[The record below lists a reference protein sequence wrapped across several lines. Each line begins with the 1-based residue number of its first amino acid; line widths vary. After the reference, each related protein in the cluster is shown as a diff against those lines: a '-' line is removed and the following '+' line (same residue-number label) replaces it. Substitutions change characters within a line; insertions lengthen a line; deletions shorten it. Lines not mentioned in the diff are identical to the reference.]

1 MLHFNAG
8 QAKDSG
14 ACAQLSLALSPFYLS
29 PPGFGVDGHGLGRD
43 AAEDE
48 HDVLHIPRWPFHAAE
63 VAAHHA
69 GRARR
74 DEATRDAAATPDAA
88 ATRDAAATSAPA
100 ARALLAPDA
109 EPLSRT
115 ELYAMYAQSESALRE
130 ERSRA
135 AQTDGLLNKL
145 MKQLQ
150 ARLPQLI
157 DKTTSAAALPP
168 RSAVAS
174 AKDPRG
180 ALRGGIVSPLSPVS
194 LSACLYL
201 RILFLLL
208 WFLLY
213 LYLSTRF

>member
-1 MLHFNAG
+1 MVEASLSREALEESERLLAAARAALAHSEARWRRELG
-8 QAKDSG
+8 QATGERNRLRAEIG
-14 ACAQLSLALSPFYLS
+14 ALRRSEGGSPA
-29 PPGFGVDGHGLGRD
+29 PK
-43 AAEDE
+43 
-48 HDVLHIPRWPFHAAE
+48 
-63 VAAHHA
+63 
-69 GRARR
+69 RARR

-157 DKTTSAAALPP
+157 DKTTSAAALRESNAVRCLAPRQNPPPPPHTPIHTTLPCP
-168 RSAVAS
+168 RSLTRNPFPS
-174 AKDPRG
+174 R
-180 ALRGGIVSPLSPVS
+180 PLKCP
-194 LSACLYL
+194 
-201 RILFLLL
+201 
-208 WFLLY
+208 
-213 LYLSTRF
+213 